1 MERPQFPALRC
12 RLQHSTLHPAEAPG
26 PEHRNIPPTL
36 CQFYLKHKTTLSPVS
51 KYQNSLHK
59 THLPQLRPS
68 QFVRGEA
75 EMYFVVIVTSCLP
88 YWFSL
93 CRGDKLADAS
103 YSCVWRHQDIHLFSC
118 FPSSPRHPLVLLS
131 SPLCFPPSP
140 RHACL
145 LCVFYTLTSASS
157 YNTMNL
163 VLVKVLVFVSAKFD
177 PRECVKSSIDLMV
190 C

>member
-1 MERPQFPALRC
+1 MVERPQFPALRC
-12 RLQHSTLHPAEAPG
+12 RLQHSTLHLAG
-26 PEHRNIPPTL
+26 PKHRNIPPTL

-93 CRGDKLADAS
+93 CKGETLADAS
-103 YSCVWRHQDIHLFSC
+103 YSCVWRHQDIHFFSC
-118 FPSSPRHPLVLLS
+118 LLLYVSHPRQDMHVS
-131 SPLCFPPSP
+131 F
-140 RHACL
+140 
-145 LCVFYTLTSASS
+145 VFSTL
-157 YNTMNL
+157 
-163 VLVKVLVFVSAKFD
+163 
-177 PRECVKSSIDLMV
+177 
-190 C
+190 

>member
-51 KYQNSLHK
+51 KHKNSLHK

-118 FPSSPRHPLVLLS
+118 FPPHQDIHFFS
-131 SPLCFPPSP
+131 
-140 RHACL
+140 CL
-145 LCVFYTLTSASS
+145 LIYVSHPRQDMHVSFVFSTL
-157 YNTMNL
+157 
-163 VLVKVLVFVSAKFD
+163 
-177 PRECVKSSIDLMV
+177 
-190 C
+190 